1 MDGAPLLRNAFRLA
15 SQCLA
20 GRSSPG
26 MPDWLDRS
34 AVSGVWASLQPA
46 DPGLHLTLRPG
57 WSSAA
62 FPRRWQPAGMDVPLT
77 LRWLPG
83 ARALGQGLPTLS
95 PERRP
100 TFTGSAT
107 ALLRDR
113 ASARRY
119 LLTCGHVAAPG
130 PEAQASDR
138 VLVSDLSGAEGLAG
152 QLRLWQPMLA
162 AGAFRTPID
171 AALIEIDAV
180 LFDVLERQAELL
192 PLGVNAAT
200 PSLREPLVLRRRSGN
215 SAGTALVHW
224 SGEVDIPG
232 LTPGVADYFLEN
244 AIGYRCEVG
253 TQPGDSGAAVWDASG
268 RLRGMHLA
276 GLVDVDPRSEAPN
289 AVYGPIQPVLDW
301 FNVAPVLSGGGT
313 AAVTPATSTVT
324 RDTHPASSAAALTDR
339 EVIAATLWGEARN
352 QGPRGLQ
359 AVACVIANRART
371 RYRRCTDARAVC
383 LDRWQFSCW
392 NEKDPN
398 RARMLAVVRQP
409 DDLLLQSL
417 ALADDVLAGDIADIT
432 RGARHYHTGR
442 IRPFWA
448 KGKQPCAVIGDHLFY
463 NDVA

>member
-1 MDGAPLLRNAFRLA
+1 MHGAPFVHNAFRLA
-15 SQCLA
+15 TQCLA
-20 GRSSPG
+20 GRGSPR

-34 AVSGVWASLQPA
+34 AISGVWTSLQSSDPA
-46 DPGLHLTLRPG
+46 LHLVLRPG
-57 WSSAA
+57 WTSAA
-62 FPRRWQPAGMDVPLT
+62 FPRHWQLAGMDAPLA

-83 ARALGQGLPTLS
+83 GRALGQGLPTLS

-100 TFTGSAT
+100 AFTGSAT

-113 ASARRY
+113 ASGRRY

-130 PEAQASDR
+130 PDAQSSDR
-138 VLVSDLSGAEGLAG
+138 VLVSDLSGAEGFTG

-171 AALIEIDAV
+171 AALVEIDAELV
-180 LFDVLERQAELL
+180 DVLARPPELL
-192 PLGVNAAT
+192 PQGVNAAT
-200 PSLREPLVLRRRSGN
+200 PALRESLQLRRRGGT
-215 SAGTALVHW
+215 AEGTALVHW

-244 AIGYRCEVG
+244 AIGYRCEVP
-253 TQPGDSGAAVWDASG
+253 TQPGDSGAAVWDAVG

-276 GLVDVDPRSEAPN
+276 GLIDADPRSDAPN

-301 FNVAPVLSGGGT
+301 FNVLPVLRGGGT
-313 AAVTPATSTVT
+313 ATVTAASTAVT

-359 AVACVIANRART
+359 AVAGVIANRART
-371 RYRRCTDARAVC
+371 RYRRCVDARAVC

-409 DDLLLQSL
+409 DEILLQTL
-417 ALADDVLAGDIADIT
+417 ALADDVLAGSIADIT
-432 RGARHYHTGR
+432 RGARHYHTSR
-442 IRPFWA
+442 VRPFWA
-448 KGKQPCAVIGDHLFY
+448 NGKQPCAAIGDHLFY